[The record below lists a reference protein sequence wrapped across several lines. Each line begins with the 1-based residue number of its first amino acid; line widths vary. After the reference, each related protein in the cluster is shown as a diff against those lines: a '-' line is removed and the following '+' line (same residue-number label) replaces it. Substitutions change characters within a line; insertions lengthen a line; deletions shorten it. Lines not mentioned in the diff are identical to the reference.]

1 MHTPLAH
8 EMAGPEE
15 EERGTHTAVAAG
27 ACLYS
32 AMLVVTLLRLL
43 HHLAARP
50 PSPFGTRK
58 LFHVLL
64 AAAYSRMVPPIPSH
78 SIPHTDHDSSD

>member
-1 MHTPLAH
+1 
-8 EMAGPEE
+8 MAGPEE
-15 EERGTHTAVAAG
+15 EEERGAHTVVAAS

-32 AMLVVTLLRLL
+32 AMLVVALLRLL
-43 HHLAARP
+43 HHLTARP

-64 AAAYSRMVPPIPSH
+64 AAAYSRLFPPSHPIPSH
-78 SIPHTDHDSSD
+78 PTHGP